1 LIPKIKHSSNTFKK
15 ILSFAPEM
23 KTIIENPLIFSLI
36 PGLVLGILN
45 GLYWRKQG
53 YKGWHLFY
61 LGTMA
66 FYALSVMILKKI

>member
-1 LIPKIKHSSNTFKK
+1 
-15 ILSFAPEM
+15 M
-23 KTIIENPLIFSLI
+23 KTMIENPLIFSLI
-36 PGLVLGILN
+36 PALVLGVLN
-45 GLYWRKQG
+45 GWYWRKQG

>member
-1 LIPKIKHSSNTFKK
+1 LIPKIKHNRQIFKK
-15 ILSFAPEM
+15 IISFVSEM
-23 KTIIENPLIFSLI
+23 KTMIDNPLIFSLI
-36 PGLVLGILN
+36 PALVLGILN
-45 GLYWRKQG
+45 GWYWRKQG